1 MEGAQTEPT
10 VMLHFFK
17 ELVVRVEDLEVT
29 RLDGGDDGIT
39 ALIDA
44 IV

>member
-1 MEGAQTEPT
+1 
-10 VMLHFFK
+10 MLHFSK

-29 RLDGGDDGIT
+29 RLDGGDDSIT

>member
-1 MEGAQTEPT
+1 
-10 VMLHFFK
+10 MLHFFK